1 MDKRT
6 AFDVDCSRLV
16 PGCGFACP
24 KCIEE
29 IEAML
34 MGVEGVRSNACIE
47 AEGDEQWLVVE
58 HDPLAA
64 PVEKLVD
71 VLETLPSFFE
81 GFFIPTVIENPEK
94 ED

>member
-1 MDKRT
+1 MEKRT

-16 PGCGFACP
+16 PDCGFACP

-34 MGVEGVRSNACIE
+34 MGVTGVSKASIE
-47 AEGDEQWLVVE
+47 AEGDEQWLIVE
-58 HDPLAA
+58 HDADMA

>member
-16 PGCGFACP
+16 PDCGFACP
-24 KCIEE
+24 RCIEE

-34 MGVEGVRSNACIE
+34 TGVPGVGKAYIE
-47 AEGDEQWLVVE
+47 AEGEEQRLLVE
-58 HDPLAA
+58 HDPDTA
-64 PVEKLVD
+64 PVEKLID

-81 GFFIPTVIENPEK
+81 GFFIATVIGDSEK
-94 ED
+94 EG

>member
-6 AFDVDCSRLV
+6 AFDVDCSQLI
-16 PGCGFACP
+16 PDCGFACP

-29 IEAML
+29 IEAVL
-34 MGVEGVRSNACIE
+34 TDVPGVSKAYIE
-47 AEGDEQWLVVE
+47 AEGEEQRLIVE
-58 HDPLAA
+58 HDPDTA

-71 VLETLPSFFE
+71 VLESLPSFFE
-81 GFFIPTVIENPEK
+81 GFFIPTVIENPQK